1 MIDVIQN
8 RTNDAGITFIK
19 RWLRNVEILGIE
31 DNRGTREEFFVIYK
45 REDNEIRVACLP
57 ELGSTNAPCF
67 FGSLNHYAT
76 VVAQQTA
83 GVTGRFCNTSI
94 YWLPNETQ
102 RKMAIDTYNRI
113 IKQYKEISN
122 GRERV

>member
-1 MIDVIQN
+1 MLNEILN
-8 RTNDAGITFIK
+8 RTNESGKAFIK
-19 RWLRNVEILGIE
+19 MWLRNVELLGIE
-31 DNRGTREEFFVIYK
+31 DNKGTRKEFFVIYK
-45 REDNEIRVACLP
+45 RVDNEIRVACLP
-57 ELGSTNAPCF
+57 ELGSTNEPCF

-83 GVTGRFCNTSI
+83 VVTGRLCNTSI
-94 YWLPNETQ
+94 FLLPNKTQ

-122 GRERV
+122 GRKRV